1 MRNTGDAIA
10 TLHIAGGRVEPS
22 RRPSRCEKSSKTNA
36 KPLIEKSETPLAWL
50 RACPAFGEGT
60 PQRDGCI
67 DTDHKRQ
74 GIVMTCLA
82 AMRHHH
88 GRESTLT
95 RPGHPDQRYHA
106 AVPLRIPQTARYLI
120 DPYHVRLTLGRGP
133 VPGMEGVEEQTVDSS
148 NSSNSRQLR
157 QQPWGSRACWSDPR

>member
-1 MRNTGDAIA
+1 MQLLPYTSPGEESSHLEDLLDARN
-10 TLHIAGGRVEPS
+10 RQRKMPN
-22 RRPSRCEKSSKTNA
+22 RSSKRA
-36 KPLIEKSETPLAWL
+36 RPRLLG

-95 RPGHPDQRYHA
+95 RPGHPDQRYQA

-148 NSSNSRQLR
+148 NSSNNSRQLR